1 MNNVESHDE
10 YSEIFLTSL
19 AVGKYPLRLLRFV
32 SLGILRNYLELQSKE
47 LFSSLLFS
55 SDCYVTVKVFIIRQR
70 QSSALSYHKN
80 IFLSFIKLLLF
91 AVIHQNSKATSGE
104 GRINVQ
110 AMPNAVAMLADNKVL
125 LIEKIS
131 TWIKFYAND
140 VELNGA

>member
-32 SLGILRNYLELQSKE
+32 ALGILRNYLELQSKE

-131 TWIKFYAND
+131 T
-140 VELNGA
+140 